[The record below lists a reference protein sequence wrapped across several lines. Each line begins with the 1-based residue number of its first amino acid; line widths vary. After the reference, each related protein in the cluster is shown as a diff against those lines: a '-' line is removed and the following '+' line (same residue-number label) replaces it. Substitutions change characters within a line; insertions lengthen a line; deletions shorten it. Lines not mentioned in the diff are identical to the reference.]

1 MNIFMLNDSINFLV
15 SKTSQKFKLEL
26 NRKLKKSGLDVSSDQ
41 WTVLMFLSDNNGPT
55 QTDLAQKLYKD
66 RANLTRILDLMEK
79 NQLVERQ
86 RSSTD
91 RREYNVFITEKG
103 KSLIPELK
111 LIGDS
116 VMEKAL
122 KGANAEE
129 IIGIKHFLN
138 KLFINLDN

>member
-26 NRKLKKSGLDVSSDQ
+26 NRKLKRSGLDVSSDQ

-103 KSLIPELK
+103 MSLIPELK

>member
-91 RREYNVFITEKG
+91 RREYNVYITEKG

-122 KGANAEE
+122 NGANAEE

>member
-1 MNIFMLNDSINFLV
+1 MLNDSINFLV

>member
-41 WTVLMFLSDNNGPT
+41 WTVLMYLSDNNGPS

-86 RSSTD
+86 RSSID

-103 KSLIPELK
+103 MSLIPQLK

>member
-103 KSLIPELK
+103 MSLIPELK